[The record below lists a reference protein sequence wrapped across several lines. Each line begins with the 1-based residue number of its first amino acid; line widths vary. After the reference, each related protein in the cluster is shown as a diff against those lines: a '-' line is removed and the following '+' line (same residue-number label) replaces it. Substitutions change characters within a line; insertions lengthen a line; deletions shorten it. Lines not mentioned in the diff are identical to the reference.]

1 MSPKPLLLHPKWISG
16 STSLLTRREGAG
28 QHYQVAVC
36 LALAAAGLRNAVQPG
51 SAQGCWCSKPTVL
64 TAWGKREGVS
74 AGAFVGNEAWAVGS
88 AALLCLLCCLV
99 TNQILEPVGQIQ
111 LSPQN
116 NTPAVFL
123 NASRGFREVG
133 RAASAACRGWEMLCP
148 AQSCD

>member
-1 MSPKPLLLHPKWISG
+1 MLCSQ
-16 STSLLTRREGAG
+16 G
-28 QHYQVAVC
+28 QHG
-36 LALAAAGLRNAVQPG
+36 AAAFQTHGPHWL
-51 SAQGCWCSKPTVL
+51 
-64 TAWGKREGVS
+64 GKEEGVS
-74 AGAFVGNEAWAVGS
+74 AGAFVGSKAWAVGS

-123 NASRGFREVG
+123 NTSRGFREVS

-148 AQSCD
+148 AWSCD